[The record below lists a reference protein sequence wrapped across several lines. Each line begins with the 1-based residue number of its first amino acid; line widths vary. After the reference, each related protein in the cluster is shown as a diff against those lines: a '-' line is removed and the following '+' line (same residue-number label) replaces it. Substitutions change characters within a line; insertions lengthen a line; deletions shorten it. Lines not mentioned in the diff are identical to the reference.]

1 MKYNANKRWKE
12 IKDTPDDQFRQVPA
26 EEMLA
31 RASAWSLPEEYSKI
45 VRVFDEEVCQV
56 TEYVFT
62 DASKA
67 MKFIKA
73 QLDDGVEVT
82 YYDDYTL
89 HGNCIYVPTAEE

>member
-1 MKYNANKRWKE
+1 MKYNADKRWKE

-26 EEMLA
+26 KEIIA
-31 RASAWSLPEEYSKI
+31 RASAWSLPETFSKI

-73 QLDDGVEVT
+73 QINDGVEVT
-82 YYDDYTL
+82 YYDDYNL
-89 HGNCIYVPTAEE
+89 HSTCLCVPSMEE